1 MPAGQGGR
9 QGGGSGSSQG
19 QPRGGSRKR
28 EPKGS
33 SHAKPGAPT
42 QKAYVATPADRKGTR
57 SITEY
62 FVRRGP
68 LSPRSDGS
76 VFTASEGGTSSRAPS
91 RQGDAPQTSSTS
103 TSTLNADQGDV
114 LSAVVRAAGE
124 AVHSAAQML
133 TGGLS
138 HLLSHY
144 GSGSDDEGQNGQ
156 TTEHVIDVDA
166 ASASVEAERMQA
178 LRDKWTASVFINN
191 KETTLFT
198 QASCTSS
205 IMHTQKRCLSSRPS
219 ASARKGPFA
228 AAGTVTISSSWT
240 SHAPSATAASA

>member
-1 MPAGQGGR
+1 MLGARCCFPVQRSPSHLFFVSAPRQVSPSALMPAGQGGR

-144 GSGSDDEGQNGQ
+144 GSVVTMRARTD
-156 TTEHVIDVDA
+156 
-166 ASASVEAERMQA
+166 
-178 LRDKWTASVFINN
+178 
-191 KETTLFT
+191 
-198 QASCTSS
+198 
-205 IMHTQKRCLSSRPS
+205 RPQS
-219 ASARKGPFA
+219 
-228 AAGTVTISSSWT
+228 T
-240 SHAPSATAASA
+240 

>member
-42 QKAYVATPADRKGTR
+42 QKAYVATPADREGTR

-103 TSTLNADQGDV
+103 TSTLNADQGHV
-114 LSAVVRAAGE
+114 LSAVHIRPCHAIRPCQALTLKALLMKYEFVTRSIPTLWKGCYLLVARALPP
-124 AVHSAAQML
+124 VVFMAQ
-133 TGGLS
+133 
-138 HLLSHY
+138 HLHFVPRS
-144 GSGSDDEGQNGQ
+144 SGFLPRTLIRLNSRDKRSK
-156 TTEHVIDVDA
+156 A
-166 ASASVEAERMQA
+166 RSWSVEAFRLLCDER
-178 LRDKWTASVFINN
+178 DV
-191 KETTLFT
+191 
-198 QASCTSS
+198 
-205 IMHTQKRCLSSRPS
+205 
-219 ASARKGPFA
+219 
-228 AAGTVTISSSWT
+228 
-240 SHAPSATAASA
+240 APSLC